1 MLLLKNPTS
10 THEVQAMNWKQTKKD
25 ATVQEMARAEE
36 EMVVSSLQF
45 RVINRNSN
53 SRPHSCTDIR
63 SQYMF
68 QLIHTRT

>member
-36 EMVVSSLQF
+36 EMVVSSLRF
-45 RVINRNSN
+45 WVVN
-53 SRPHSCTDIR
+53 
-63 SQYMF
+63 
-68 QLIHTRT
+68 